1 MGKLNKKILIIII
14 ILCGII
20 WGLFKYFI
28 SNKSYEEL
36 ENINEE
42 LTINNQISN
51 TTNEADSSDKEK
63 IVVHITGAVC
73 NEGVYELDENSRIA
87 DVIKMAGGLKE
98 DVDLKQINLA
108 YMLEDGMKIN
118 IPSKN
123 DKTTDNNIENDE
135 VYITKGGV
143 TSSNNTNLNNKISK
157 ININTATQE
166 ELETLPGIG
175 ASIATKIINYRKEN
189 GKFKKIE
196 DIKNVN
202 GIGESKFNKIKEF
215 IKI

>member
-1 MGKLNKKILIIII
+1 MGKLNKKVLIIII

-42 LTINNQISN
+42 LAINNQISN

-135 VYITKGGV
+135 TYITKEDV

-175 ASIATKIINYRKEN
+175 PSIATKIINYRKEN

>member
-42 LTINNQISN
+42 LAINNQISN

-118 IPSKN
+118 IPSKD

-135 VYITKGGV
+135 TYITKEDV

-175 ASIATKIINYRKEN
+175 PSIATKIINYRKEN